1 MQEDVEILLLLH
13 ELHSNTVVSVNQ
25 LELLNNIYIIDYSS
39 IVLHSNTL
47 IKQTLLSVLLEHARF
62 LV

>member
-47 IKQTLLSVLLEHARF
+47 IKQTLF
-62 LV
+62 LNFY